1 MEILNAHQ
9 IGKTLKLTTMQQEAY
24 ILATLETA
32 TFNTVSPLD
41 GIEDDVFNGKE
52 ISPTF
57 FSTLLV
63 MVNIKNHSFPQLV
76 RILTRS
82 CNLMHLNCPEE
93 ITSFFQSEGFFM
105 QFIHINTVID
115 DIWVLRKEEP
125 TVLLKEWKMKHKL
138 IFQLRKKLLNFL
150 EKRFGHHWIKDLK
163 DRAEMERKTVRKFGD
178 GSKPT

>member
-1 MEILNAHQ
+1 MEILKAHQ
-9 IGKTLKLTTMQQEAY
+9 IGKSLKLTPMQKEAY

-32 TFNTVSPLD
+32 TFNIVSPLD
-41 GIEDDVFNGKE
+41 SIEDDVCNGKE

-57 FSTLLV
+57 FSTLLI
-63 MVNIKNHSFPQLV
+63 MVNIKNYSFPQLV

-163 DRAEMERKTVRKFGD
+163 DRAELERKTVRKFGD